1 MRTFEDKVAIIASAF
16 YNRFDE
22 QGEPEILQK
31 IFGTHDMSGAIA
43 LSLANGDI
51 ELKSEEPV
59 KWLEDT
65 FDVLNAVFDFPDSI
79 DEMVKEEAEVVEK
92 PKPKPRKKTANS

>member
-22 QGEPEILQK
+22 NGEPEVLQR
-31 IFGTHDMSGAIA
+31 IFENHDMSGSIA
-43 LSLANGDI
+43 LALMNGDI
-51 ELKSEEPV
+51 ELKTDNPK

-65 FDVLNAVFDFPDSI
+65 FDVLNAVFEFPD
-79 DEMVKEEAEVVEK
+79 DLTAEVEETVQVEEK
-92 PKPKPRKKTANS
+92 PKPKPRKKTADS

>member
-43 LSLANGDI
+43 LALANGDI

-79 DEMVKEEAEVVEK
+79 DEMVKEETEVLEK